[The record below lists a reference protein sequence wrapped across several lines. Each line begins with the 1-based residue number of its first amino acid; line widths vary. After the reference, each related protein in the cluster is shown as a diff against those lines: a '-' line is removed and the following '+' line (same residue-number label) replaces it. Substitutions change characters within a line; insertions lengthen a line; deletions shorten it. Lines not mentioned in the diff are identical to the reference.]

1 MNTPFIE
8 QLKTLLLQLPGEEA
22 QYEMAPIG
30 RKRLSGFSDLIH
42 SARKSAVLIV
52 LYPNGDSI
60 NTILIQ
66 RPNYEGVHSGQI
78 AFPGGKFEDADQTLS
93 NTALR
98 EANEEIGI
106 DTNRIQIIGNLTN
119 LYIAPSNFMVSPFI
133 GFVEELNELIP
144 NNYEVSKI
152 IHTDLFNLNK
162 EDIKGI
168 KSIEHSNDYKIKTP
182 YYEIEGFTVWG
193 ATAMMISELNAIVKR
208 ITSS

>member
-1 MNTPFIE
+1 MYTNFLGQLKE
-8 QLKTLLLQLPGEEA
+8 QLLELPGEEA
-22 QYEMAPIG
+22 QYQMAPLS
-30 RKRLSGFSDLIH
+30 RKKISDFSDRIH
-42 SARKSAVLIV
+42 SARKSAVLII
-52 LYPNGDSI
+52 LYPSNDSI

-78 AFPGGKFEDADQTLS
+78 AFPGGKYEESDIELS

-106 DTNRIQIIGNLTN
+106 DVSNIQLLGRLTD
-119 LYIAPSNFMVSPFI
+119 LYISPSNFIVSPFI
-133 GFVEELNELIP
+133 GFTSELNDLIP

-162 EDIKGI
+162 EYIKGI
-168 KSIEHSNDYKIKTP
+168 KSIEHSNGYKIKTP

>member
-1 MNTPFIE
+1 MNATFIE
-8 QLKTLLLQLPGEEA
+8 QLKAQLLQLPGEEA
-22 QYEMAPIG
+22 QYQMAPIS
-30 RKRLSGFSDLIH
+30 RKRLSDFSDRIRT
-42 SARKSAVLIV
+42 ARKSAVLIV

-66 RPNYEGVHSGQI
+66 RPNYEGVHGGQI

-106 DTNRIQIIGNLTN
+106 DTGNIQIIGNLTD
-119 LYIAPSNFMVSPFI
+119 LYIAPSNFLVSPYI
-133 GFVEELNELIP
+133 GFTNELNELIP

-162 EDIKGI
+162 EEIKGI
-168 KSIEHSNDYKIKTP
+168 KSIEHSNSYKIKTP

-208 ITSS
+208 IISS

>member
-30 RKRLSGFSDLIH
+30 RKRLSSFSDRIH

-52 LYPNGDSI
+52 LYPNDDSI

-78 AFPGGKFEDADQTLS
+78 AFPGGKFEDADQILS

-98 EANEEIGI
+98 EANEEIGLDI
-106 DTNRIQIIGNLTN
+106 DRIQIIGNLTD
-119 LYIAPSNFMVSPFI
+119 LYIAPSNFLVSPYI

-168 KSIEHSNDYKIKTP
+168 KSIEHSNGYKIKTP

>member
-1 MNTPFIE
+1 MNTTFIE
-8 QLKTLLLQLPGEEA
+8 QLKTQLLQLPGEEA
-22 QYEMAPIG
+22 QYQMAPMS
-30 RKRLSGFSDLIH
+30 RKRLSDFSDKIH
-42 SARKSAVLIV
+42 AARKSAVLIV
-52 LYPNGDSI
+52 LYPSGNSI

-66 RPNYEGVHSGQI
+66 RPNYEGVHGGQI

-106 DTNRIQIIGNLTN
+106 DTGNIQIIGNLTD

-133 GFVEELNELIP
+133 GFIEELNDLIP

-162 EDIKGI
+162 ENIKGI
-168 KSIEHSNDYKIKTP
+168 KSIEHSNGYKIKTP

-193 ATAMMISELNAIVKR
+193 ATAMMISELNAIIKK
-208 ITSS
+208 ITSF

>member
-1 MNTPFIE
+1 MNATFIE
-8 QLKTLLLQLPGEEA
+8 QLKAQLLQLPGEEA
-22 QYEMAPIG
+22 QYQMAPIS
-30 RKRLSGFSDLIH
+30 RKRLSDFSDRIRT
-42 SARKSAVLIV
+42 ARKSAVLIV

-66 RPNYEGVHSGQI
+66 RPNYEGVHGGQI
-78 AFPGGKFEDADQTLS
+78 AFPGGKFEEADQTLS

-106 DTNRIQIIGNLTN
+106 DTGNIQIIGNLTD
-119 LYIAPSNFMVSPFI
+119 LYIAPSNFLVSPYI
-133 GFVEELNELIP
+133 GFTNELNELIP

-162 EDIKGI
+162 EEIKGI
-168 KSIEHSNDYKIKTP
+168 KSIEQSNGYKIKTP

-208 ITSS
+208 IISS